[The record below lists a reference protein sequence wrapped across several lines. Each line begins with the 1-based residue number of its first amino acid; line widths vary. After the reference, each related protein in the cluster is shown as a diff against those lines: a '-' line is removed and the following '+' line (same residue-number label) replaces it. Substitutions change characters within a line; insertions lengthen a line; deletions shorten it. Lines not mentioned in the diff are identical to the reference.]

1 MTLSVKTETLADGIA
16 YEYFMEHVSKV
27 IENATED
34 GSDPWECV
42 QLLAKLSFSIAETFD
57 KARNEYHGN

>member
-1 MTLSVKTETLADGIA
+1 MSLSVKTETLADGIA
-16 YEYFMEHVSKV
+16 YEYFIEHVDEV
-27 IENATED
+27 IEKATED
-34 GSDPWECV
+34 GVDAAECV